1 MPPKIEGMPKHL
13 TLLLHGENKLDD
25 ESIALVGNG
34 LAHEQYLLG
43 ESFPL
48 AGALAGPESDNLQ
61 RICIEPVHLHAT
73 RDHLVLL
80 QLDPFQI
87 AQEDLSQ
94 MMNEASAMFSEEG
107 LGPLTQV
114 APFQWLGK
122 TEGFKTLHTHSA
134 AQAQGRNIDWW
145 LPKDTRVVGL
155 AERWRQIQN
164 EVQMR

>member
-87 AQEDLSQ
+87 HTFRCTNQVLDPAKLFHLPLAKLSI
-94 MMNEASAMFSEEG
+94 
-107 LGPLTQV
+107 LG
-114 APFQWLGK
+114 
-122 TEGFKTLHTHSA
+122 
-134 AQAQGRNIDWW
+134 
-145 LPKDTRVVGL
+145 
-155 AERWRQIQN
+155 
-164 EVQMR
+164 